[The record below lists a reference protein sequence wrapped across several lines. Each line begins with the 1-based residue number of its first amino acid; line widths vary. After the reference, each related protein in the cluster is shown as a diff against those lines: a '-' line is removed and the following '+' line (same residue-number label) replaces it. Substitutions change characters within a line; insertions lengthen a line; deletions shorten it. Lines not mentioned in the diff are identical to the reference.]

1 MSRIPTLPVFN
12 GRVKM
17 LELSENVMQNNG
29 EEPSIEFSQVISTRG
44 THFTIYYVNPLN
56 HEDIDTQV
64 VRYIGKQSVRNK
76 FNGLYEIVHLFEC
89 LNPRTYYGI
98 TQSFINQHEWS
109 YAIEPYNDRVVEPI
123 PPRKFRPKRPRM
135 QFGKKLLKKY
145 IKDLKKI

>member
-12 GRVKM
+12 GSVKM
-17 LELSENVMQNNG
+17 LELSENIMQNNG
-29 EEPSIEFSQVISTRG
+29 EEQSIEFSEVISTRG
-44 THFTIYYVNPLN
+44 TYFTIYYVNPLN

-98 TQSFINQHEWS
+98 TQDFINQHEWS
-109 YAIEPYNDRVVEPI
+109 YAIEPYNDRVIEPI
-123 PPRKFRPKRPRM
+123 PRVRRHPKRPRM
-135 QFGKKLLKKY
+135 QFGQTLLKR
-145 IKDLKKI
+145 DLKKITMC